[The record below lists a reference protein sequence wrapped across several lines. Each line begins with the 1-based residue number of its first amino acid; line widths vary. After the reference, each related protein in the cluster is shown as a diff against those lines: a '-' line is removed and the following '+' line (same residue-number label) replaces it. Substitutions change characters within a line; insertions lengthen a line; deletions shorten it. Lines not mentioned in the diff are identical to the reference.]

1 METIV
6 FVHGLWTPGAEL
18 FVLRRRLR
26 AKGYEDRLF
35 PYHSMLD
42 DLEANAARL
51 AAYLDATPGDTIHLI
66 GHSLGG
72 VIAVKA
78 LQNHPVGRPGRI
90 VCLGSP
96 LSGSSAARRL
106 IRLPGGRRLL
116 ANSKDGLTERV
127 LSPWSGPGELGV
139 IAGTVP
145 MGLGRLLGGL
155 PLPNDGVIS
164 VEETRL
170 PGMSAHVALPAS
182 HFSLLLSKTVAN
194 QVLNFLHSGRFEH

>member
-1 METIV
+1 
-6 FVHGLWTPGAEL
+6 
-18 FVLRRRLR
+18 
-26 AKGYEDRLF
+26 
-35 PYHSMLD
+35 MLD

-51 AAYLDATPGDTIHLI
+51 AAYLDTTPGDPIHLI

-78 LQNHPVGRPGRI
+78 LQDHPAGCPGHV

-106 IRLPGGRRLL
+106 SRLPGGRWLL
-116 ANSKDGLTERV
+116 AKSEDGLTGRI

-139 IAGTVP
+139 IAGNLP
-145 MGLGRLLGGL
+145 IGLGRLLGGL

-164 VEETRL
+164 VDETRL
-170 PGMSAHVALPAS
+170 PGMSAHVTVPAS
-182 HFSLLLSKTVAN
+182 HFSMLWSKAVVK
-194 QVLNFLHSGRFEH
+194 QILHFLHSGRFEE